1 MTRELAA
8 FVANLKYDDI
18 PHGTIDMSKRL
29 LLDGIGCML
38 AGIDGGPARSVAE
51 MIRGLG
57 GERQATILPGNTQ
70 GTARDAAFVNGISLY
85 SVGLNDVHSPSGAHP
100 GACVIPTVLAVG
112 EWRRLPG
119 KELLTAMIAGYEVNG
134 RVGRAIIPT
143 HRERGFHPTGTC
155 GTFGAASAASRLL
168 ELDAEM
174 TANAFGIAGSQAA
187 GLYEC
192 HHDGT
197 STMIFH
203 AGRAAQNGVEAALL
217 VRSGMTG
224 PATVLEGSK
233 GFLRATSNAY
243 DPEAAMKDL
252 GERYEIDGTSF
263 RPYFGCSSTI
273 AASGATATILR
284 RTTVN
289 PDDIAQ
295 IVVRCHPIVAND
307 NADNDPHTLLAAR
320 LSLPFNVALVLT
332 HGDVLAADLQAQE
345 LTNPGI
351 RALLPRIKL
360 VSDPSMLRRAC
371 HLELRFKDGRR
382 ETEAIDV
389 PRGSARNPLTWGDV
403 VAKFKPLVRGSIAGE
418 DQIRV
423 IDAVAN
429 IEAMDGAAF
438 MRVMA
443 TALESKSRTPEIRRV
458 AAAAAA
464 LQQ

>member
-1 MTRELAA
+1 
-8 FVANLKYDDI
+8 
-18 PHGTIDMSKRL
+18 
-29 LLDGIGCML
+29 
-38 AGIDGGPARSVAE
+38 
-51 MIRGLG
+51 
-57 GERQATILPGNTQ
+57 
-70 GTARDAAFVNGISLY
+70 
-85 SVGLNDVHSPSGAHP
+85 
-100 GACVIPTVLAVG
+100 
-112 EWRRLPG
+112 
-119 KELLTAMIAGYEVNG
+119 
-134 RVGRAIIPT
+134 
-143 HRERGFHPTGTC
+143 
-155 GTFGAASAASRLL
+155 
-168 ELDAEM
+168 
-174 TANAFGIAGSQAA
+174 
-187 GLYEC
+187 
-192 HHDGT
+192 
-197 STMIFH
+197 
-203 AGRAAQNGVEAALL
+203 
-217 VRSGMTG
+217 
-224 PATVLEGSK
+224 
-233 GFLRATSNAY
+233 
-243 DPEAAMKDL
+243 MKDL

-273 AASGATATILR
+273 AASGAAANILR

-295 IVVRCHPIVAND
+295 IVVRCHPLVAND

-345 LTNPGI
+345 LANPGI

-389 PRGSARNPLTWGDV
+389 PRGSAGNPLTWEDV

-443 TALESKSRTPEIRRV
+443 TALERAEQDAGDAQSGGCRSRVTAV
-458 AAAAAA
+458 SG
-464 LQQ
+464 

>member
-1 MTRELAA
+1 
-8 FVANLKYDDI
+8 
-18 PHGTIDMSKRL
+18 
-29 LLDGIGCML
+29 
-38 AGIDGGPARSVAE
+38 
-51 MIRGLG
+51 
-57 GERQATILPGNTQ
+57 
-70 GTARDAAFVNGISLY
+70 
-85 SVGLNDVHSPSGAHP
+85 
-100 GACVIPTVLAVG
+100 
-112 EWRRLPG
+112 
-119 KELLTAMIAGYEVNG
+119 MIAGYEVNG